1 MSTYQAPLKE
11 MRFLIHELVGLQR
24 LSEVPQW
31 AEVTPELI
39 DHILDEAAR
48 FAEGVLSPLNAI
60 GDRVGSIRN
69 ADGTV
74 TTPPGFKEA
83 YQQFIKAGWNSL
95 ATPEAYDGQGLPRV
109 IGTPVNEMWHG
120 SNVAFTLCPLLTQG
134 AIEAI
139 HIAGSEVMQQRYLPR
154 MVSGEWAG
162 TMNLTEPQAGSDLS
176 ALRCKA
182 IPQGDH
188 YLLQGQKIYITYGE
202 HDFTSNII
210 HLVLARTPDAP
221 AGVKG
226 ISLFLVPKF
235 LVNEDGSLGARND
248 VQCVSI
254 ENKLG
259 IHASPTCVMAYGDQ
273 DGAVGYL
280 VGEENRG
287 LEYMFIMMNAARF
300 SVGMEGVGIAE
311 AAYQHALRYAHERIQ
326 GTPIGADPLQR
337 NPIIGHPDVRRML
350 LTMRAN
356 VEAGRA
362 MAYQT
367 SLYLDLAAHH
377 PDHAVR
383 AEYQTYV
390 DLCIPVIKAWNTEM
404 AVNMA
409 SLGIQVHGGMGYIE
423 DTGATQFL
431 RDARITSIYEG
442 TTGIQCNDL
451 IGRKVMRDQGKALFA
466 FLADREAELASLSWL
481 AQNPELPMPSAVS
494 DSDDVQ
500 SLSVLLSELK
510 VILSRTVDAIQVLK
524 QATEWVVTTS
534 RDRLRHPEIYAGAWP
549 YLKLTGNVMA
559 GIMMAKA
566 AHAAFQRLVADEGD
580 ARFYQGKV
588 HTAQFFALHVL
599 SENAGLLTTLTE
611 GGQAITHFPSHAF

>member
-1 MSTYQAPLKE
+1 MSAYRAPLKE
-11 MRFLIHELVGLQR
+11 MRFLVHELVGLER
-24 LSEVPQW
+24 LAELPQW
-31 AEVTPELI
+31 AEITPELL

-60 GDRVGSIRN
+60 GDRIGSTRSAN
-69 ADGTV
+69 GNV

-83 YQQFIKAGWNSL
+83 YQHFVEAGWNSI
-95 ATPEAYDGQGLPRV
+95 ATPEEFEGQGLPRA
-109 IGTPVNEMWHG
+109 IGTPVSEMWHG

-139 HIAGSEVMQQRYLPR
+139 HIAGSEALKQQYLPR

-162 TMNLTEPQAGSDLS
+162 TMNLTEPQAGSDLA
-176 ALRCKA
+176 ALRTKA
-182 IPQGDH
+182 IPNGDH
-188 YLLQGQKIYITYGE
+188 YLLHGQKIYITYGE
-202 HDFTSNII
+202 QDFTSNII

-248 VQCVSI
+248 VYCVSL

-273 DGAVGYL
+273 GGAMGFL

-300 SVGMEGVGIAE
+300 SVGMEGVGLAE
-311 AAYQHALRYAHERIQ
+311 AAYQHALKYARERVQ
-326 GTPIGADPLQR
+326 GTPMGTDPNQR
-337 NPIIGHPDVRRML
+337 LTILGHPDVRRML
-350 LTMRAN
+350 LTMRAH

-362 MAYQT
+362 MAYHG

-377 PDHAVR
+377 PDPSVR
-383 AEYQTYV
+383 ADYQSRV
-390 DLCIPVIKAWNTEM
+390 DIFIPVIKAWNTEM

-423 DTGATQFL
+423 ETGAAQFL

-442 TTGIQCNDL
+442 TTGIQCIDL
-451 IGRKVMRDQGKALFA
+451 IGRKVMRDQGRAMFTLLAELEQVISAHLLAAQESEVSQIKTSLKTSALFSPKL
-466 FLADREAELASLSWL
+466 F
-481 AQNPELPMPSAVS
+481 
-494 DSDDVQ
+494 
-500 SLSVLLSELK
+500 SELK
-510 VILSRTVDAIQVLK
+510 VILNASMVSVQTLK
-524 QATEWVVTTS
+524 CATEWVVATGV
-534 RDRLRHPEIYAGAWP
+534 DRLRHPEIFAGAWS
-549 YLKLTGNVMA
+549 YLKLTGNVL
-559 GIMMAKA
+559 GGVMMAKA
-566 AHAAFQRLVADEGD
+566 AHLSAQHLSANDGDVDFFQAKIR
-580 ARFYQGKV
+580 
-588 HTAQFFALHVL
+588 TAHFFALHVL
-599 SENAGLLTTLTE
+599 SENEGLLANLTQ
-611 GGQAITHFPSHAF
+611 GGQSIIEFPPSTF

>member
-1 MSTYQAPLKE
+1 MHTYRAPLKE
-11 MRFLIHELVGLQR
+11 MRFLVHEVVGLER
-24 LSEVPQW
+24 LSELPQW
-31 AEVTPELI
+31 ADLTPELL
-39 DHILDEAAR
+39 DQILDEAAR
-48 FAEGVLSPLNAI
+48 FAEGILSPLNAI
-60 GDRVGSIRN
+60 GDRIGSIRN
-69 ADGTV
+69 TDGSV

-83 YQQFIKAGWNSL
+83 YQQFVEAGWNSI
-95 ATPEAYDGQGLPRV
+95 ATPEAFNGQGLPRA
-109 IGTPVNEMWHG
+109 IGTPVSEMWHG

-139 HIAGSEVMQQRYLPR
+139 HIAGSETLKQAYLPR

-162 TMNLTEPQAGSDLS
+162 TMNLTEPQAGSDLA

-182 IPQGDH
+182 IPNGDH
-188 YLLQGQKIYITYGE
+188 YLIQGQKIYITYGE

-235 LVNEDGSLGARND
+235 LVHADGSLGARND
-248 VQCVSI
+248 VHCVSL

-273 DGAVGYL
+273 GGAIGYL

-300 SVGMEGVGIAE
+300 SVGMEGVGLAE
-311 AAYQHALRYAHERIQ
+311 AAYQHALRYAQDRVQ
-326 GTPIGADPLQR
+326 GTPVGADPRQR
-337 NPIIGHPDVRRML
+337 SPIIGHPDVRRML
-350 LTMRAN
+350 LTMRAH

-367 SLYLDLAAHH
+367 SLSLDLAGHH
-377 PDHAVR
+377 PDSTVR
-383 AEYQTYV
+383 DECQRYV

-423 DTGATQFL
+423 ETGAAQFL

-451 IGRKVMRDQGKALFA
+451 IGRKVMRDQGQVMFTWITERVAELTA
-466 FLADREAELASLSWL
+466 FLKSIEKDDRDPPTQGSSASRDPSIAQRYIELHGILEYAL
-481 AQNPELPMPSAVS
+481 AALHTLQ
-494 DSDDVQ
+494 
-500 SLSVLLSELK
+500 
-510 VILSRTVDAIQVLK
+510 

-534 RDRLRHPEIYAGAWP
+534 RDRSRHPEIVAGAWP

-559 GIMMAKA
+559 GVMMAQA
-566 AHAAFQRLVADEGD
+566 AHLALQRILAQEGD
-580 ARFYQGKV
+580 LDFYEAKIQ
-588 HTAQFFALHVL
+588 TAHFFALHVL
-599 SENAGLLTTLTE
+599 SENAGLLATLTL
-611 GGQAITHFPSHAF
+611 GGPAITQFPFSVL